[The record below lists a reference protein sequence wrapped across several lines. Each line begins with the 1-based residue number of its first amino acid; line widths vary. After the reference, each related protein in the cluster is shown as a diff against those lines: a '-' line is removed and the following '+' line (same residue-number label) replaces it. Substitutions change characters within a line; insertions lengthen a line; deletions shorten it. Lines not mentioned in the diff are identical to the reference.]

1 MICGGDWLCRGGVL
15 VEFEMCLEKPSSCL
29 ENPEKTE
36 PAVSYWVVSAS
47 ISVGGLGP
55 TWNACQAT
63 VTGSGTMGHP
73 YWASQG
79 ALVVENPPANA
90 ADVIDAGSIPGLG
103 RSAGEGSGN
112 SLQYP
117 CLENA
122 MDTGAWQ
129 ATVHGVTESRTRLSD

>member
-1 MICGGDWLCRGGVL
+1 
-15 VEFEMCLEKPSSCL
+15 MCLEKPSSCL

-79 ALVVENPPANA
+79 ALVVENPLANA
-90 ADVIDAGSIPGLG
+90 GDVIDAGSIPGLG

-117 CLENA
+117 CLEYA